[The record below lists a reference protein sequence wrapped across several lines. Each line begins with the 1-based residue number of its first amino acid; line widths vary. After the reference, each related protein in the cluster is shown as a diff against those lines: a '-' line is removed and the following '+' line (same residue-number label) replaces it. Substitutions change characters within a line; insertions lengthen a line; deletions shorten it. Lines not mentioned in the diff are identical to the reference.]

1 MLKTTKQHSEYW
13 AERKIDWD
21 KSYLATWN
29 HPHRSIIVAMLK
41 SIRFKSLF
49 EIGCGPGAN
58 LVRITKEIPGMQ
70 LGGCDV
76 NADAIKLAQETFA
89 GGRFYVDYGNDT
101 MLSDKAVDV
110 VLSDMALIYVGPLK
124 IRSYL
129 REMKRIG
136 RSYVLLCEFHS
147 PSLLKRIVARLG
159 GYHVYD
165 YQKLLESEGFYN
177 VHVQHIPEQL
187 WPGTD
192 RNTEFRSVI
201 TAKI

>member
-1 MLKTTKQHSEYW
+1 MFKSTNKHTKYW
-13 AERKIDWD
+13 HDRKIDWD
-21 KSYLATWN
+21 RSYLATWN
-29 HPHRSIIVAMLK
+29 HPHRDIIVALLK
-41 SIRFKSLF
+41 NAGIKSLF
-49 EIGCGPGAN
+49 EVGCGPGAN
-58 LVRITKEIPGMQ
+58 LVRIVKEIPGLQ

-76 NADAIKLAQETFA
+76 NEDAIKLARETFK
-89 GGRFYVDYGNDT
+89 GGRFYVDKGNDT

-110 VLSDMALIYVGPLK
+110 VLSDMALIYVGPLQ

-136 RSYVLLCEFHS
+136 RMYVLLCEFHS
-147 PSLLKRIVARLG
+147 PSFWKRLTARFG

-177 VHVQHIPEQL
+177 VHVQHIPPQL

-192 RNTEFRSVI
+192 KNTEFRSVI